1 MIVNVRFP
9 AMLLV
14 RVPMGNVHVLERGV
28 IVLVDV
34 SGQQMTPVLSLMQ
47 VVRDVIVLVAVFQ
60 GPVLVMSLVPSHC
73 AHPP

>member
-14 RVPMGNVHVLERGV
+14 CVPMGNVHVLERGV